1 MIMHKNKTLLLL
13 IAPVLLGVFIALAGP
28 SGHTSAL
35 SVSDYTNNII
45 DDDVM
50 RDSGTMSAI
59 DIQNFLNSEGSGLAN
74 FSTAEDC
81 GSTTSSHYAYY
92 ATYYACGQN
101 ASAAQIIHSAAQA
114 YGINP
119 RVILATLQKEQSLVT
134 TPNPTASQL
143 NCAMG
148 YKSCAGDTGFF
159 YQVDD
164 ATWQFRTYMDLGSGI
179 NWWGY
184 TPASYPCNSSTRL
197 YSAPLKSGNTVTFS
211 DDNGTVYNTI
221 TLASMATAGLYCY
234 TPYVYNNPQGL
245 YGNPQYGTTGLYY
258 SGSYNFVKNF
268 DAWWGTTHMPF
279 QATYVSQSPQPTM
292 IAGSSLGAFVRY
304 QNTGGLPW
312 YDDVSAPQN
321 NTYAVH
327 LASSN
332 PINTNSP
339 LSAFWLSRNRAS
351 GTFAHVY
358 ESDGVT
364 LAPNQHVAQPGEVVE
379 FDFAYSAAANIA
391 PGLYQ
396 QYFQPIIEGS
406 ALWNMGGLSYFG
418 VTVQ

>member
-1 MIMHKNKTLLLL
+1 MLKNKNLLL
-13 IAPVLLGVFIALAGP
+13 ITLPVLLGIVFAFASP
-28 SGHTSAL
+28 AGHTSAL
-35 SVSDYTNNII
+35 SVSDYTDNII
-45 DDDVM
+45 DNDVF
-50 RDSGTMSAI
+50 RDSNTMSAV
-59 DIQNFLNSEGSGLAN
+59 DIQNFLNSEGSGLAG
-74 FSTAEDC
+74 FSAVEDC
-81 GSTTSSHYAYY
+81 GSASGSHYSYY

-101 ASAAQIIHSAAQA
+101 ASAAQIIYSASQA

-119 RVILATLQKEQSLVT
+119 QVVLATLQKEQSLVT

-148 YKSCAGDTGFF
+148 YESCAGDTGFF
-159 YQVDD
+159 YQVDN
-164 ATWQFRTYMDLGSGI
+164 AAWQFRSDMDLGSGI

-184 TPASYPCNSSTRL
+184 TPASYACNSSSRL
-197 YSAPLKSGNTVTFS
+197 YSAALKSGNTVTFS

-221 TLASMATAGLYCY
+221 TLASMATATLYCY

-279 QATYVSQSPQPTM
+279 QATYINQSTQPTI
-292 IAGSSLGAFVRY
+292 IAGNSSSAFVRY

-312 YDDVSAPQN
+312 YDDISAPQYS
-321 NTYAVH
+321 TYPVH

-332 PINTNSP
+332 PINSNSP
-339 LSAFWLSRNRAS
+339 LSAFWLGRNRAS

-364 LAPNQHVAQPGEVVE
+364 LAANQHVAQPGQIIE
-379 FDFAYSAAANIA
+379 FDFAFSAGSGMA
-391 PGLYQ
+391 PGSYP
-396 QYFQPIIEGS
+396 QYFQPIVEGS

-418 VTVQ
+418 VTVD